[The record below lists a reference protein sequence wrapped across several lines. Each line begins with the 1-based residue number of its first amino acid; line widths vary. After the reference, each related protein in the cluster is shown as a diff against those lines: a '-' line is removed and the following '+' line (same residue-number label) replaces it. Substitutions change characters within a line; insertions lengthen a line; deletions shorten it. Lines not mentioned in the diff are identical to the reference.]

1 LLGVIGWVCCS
12 GCRGEVAGRRA
23 TPLAAASAAAS
34 AAGEVVRAAPA
45 ADALIVDAPASA
57 PVGRPVRIEVRG
69 EGVPLVD
76 GDLVH
81 LIGHGGYGVQ
91 VWRARVERARAVF
104 ELDDETERAGAWTL
118 HARSGQRRGYGALQL
133 RPGPAAAPLVPLVG
147 ARSIPADAQSWAM
160 VVAVPQ
166 DTRGNPVASG
176 TDVQLSVSRPDGR
189 LEDGQAQV
197 AFGVVWWRLYAGTRA
212 GLTRIALR
220 SGAAHGPEGEL
231 REVAG
236 WPLPPRT
243 GMSPATL
250 PADGRSLTTLR
261 SGPMADRFGNRL
273 PDGTRVT
280 FALRGPGAQRAL
292 LPALTVNGFAEA
304 LLEAPQQP
312 GRTSARAAVH
322 DVAGPPASI
331 DFTAGPAVGR
341 FPLWLERDGDDRR
354 LVAGPLIGSLG
365 QDAPE
370 GTLVRFVLR
379 GPGERVV
386 ETDVAS
392 VGGRATLRLPEALTP
407 GPWIATATTGDAGGA
422 TSFRVTL
429 P

>member
-1 LLGVIGWVCCS
+1 VVH
-12 GCRGEVAGRRA
+12 
-23 TPLAAASAAAS
+23 AASAL
-34 AAGEVVRAAPA
+34 
-45 ADALIVDAPASA
+45 DALSIDAPASA
-57 PVGRPVRIEVRG
+57 SVGRPVRIEVRG
-69 EGVPLVD
+69 EGAPLVD

-81 LIGHGGYGVQ
+81 LIVHGGYGVR
-91 VWRARVERARAVF
+91 VWRASVERARAVF
-104 ELDDETERAGAWTL
+104 ELEDETERAGAWTL
-118 HARSGQRRGYGALQL
+118 HARSGKRRGHGELQL

-147 ARSIPADAQSWAM
+147 ARSIPADAVSWAM

-166 DTRGNPVASG
+166 DMRGNPVASG
-176 TDVQLSVSRPDGR
+176 TDVQLSASRPDGR
-189 LEDGQAQV
+189 LEQGQAQV

-236 WPLPPRT
+236 WPLPPRSAT
-243 GMSPATL
+243 SPATL
-250 PADGRSLTTLR
+250 PADGLSLTTLR
-261 SGPMADRFGNRL
+261 SGPMADRFGNPL

-292 LPALTVNGFAEA
+292 LPALTVDGFAEA
-304 LLEAPQQP
+304 LHEAPQRP
-312 GRTSARAAVH
+312 GRSTVRAAVH
-322 DVAGPPASI
+322 DVGGVPASI

-354 LVAGPLIGSLG
+354 LVAGPLIGTLG

-370 GTLVRFVLR
+370 GTLVRFLLR
-379 GPGERVV
+379 GPGEQVV
-386 ETDVAS
+386 ESEVAS
-392 VGGRATLRLPEALTP
+392 VGGRATLRLPEALAA
-407 GPWIATATTGDAGGA
+407 GRWIATATTGDAGGA
-422 TSFRVTL
+422 TSFRVTA